1 MSVAVGADH
10 AGFALKEFLV
20 EHLSGLGYR
29 VTDLGTHSEEPV
41 DYPDLAAAVGEA
53 VRDGEAERGIAVCGS
68 GAGAAIAANKLRGI
82 RAAVA
87 HDHYTA
93 HQMVE
98 HDNVNVLCLGARV
111 VGRSLAA
118 EVAETFLTATFTG
131 EERHLRRLQ
140 KIQALETPPPEPSP

>member
-1 MSVAVGADH
+1 MTVAVGADH
-10 AGFALKEFLV
+10 AGFPLKEFLV
-20 EHLSGLGYR
+20 GHLSGLGYR

-53 VRDGEAERGIAVCGS
+53 VRSGEAERGIAVCGS

-98 HDNVNVLCLGARV
+98 HDDVNVLCLGARV

-118 EVAETFLTATFTG
+118 EVAEAFLTATFTG
-131 EERHLRRLQ
+131 EERHLRRLK
-140 KIQALETPPPEPSP
+140 KIQSLEESQ

>member
-1 MSVAVGADH
+1 MTVAVGADH
-10 AGFALKEFLV
+10 AGFPLKEFLV
-20 EHLSGLGYR
+20 GRLSGLGYR

-53 VRDGEAERGIAVCGS
+53 VRSGEAERGIAVCGS

-98 HDNVNVLCLGARV
+98 HDDVNVLCLGARV

-118 EVAETFLTATFTG
+118 EIAEAFLTATFTG
-131 EERHLRRLQ
+131 EERHLRRLK
-140 KIQALETPPPEPSP
+140 KIQSLEESQ